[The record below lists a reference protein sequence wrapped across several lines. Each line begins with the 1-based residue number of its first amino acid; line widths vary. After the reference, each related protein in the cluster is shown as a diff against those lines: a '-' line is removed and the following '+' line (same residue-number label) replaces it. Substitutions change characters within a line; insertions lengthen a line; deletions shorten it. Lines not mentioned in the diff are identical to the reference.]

1 MCLPLCWRAAVCVQQ
16 DICCVRGAPGG
27 RVLPAEECRQ
37 SGRKGHTH
45 HSQTGP
51 HVPPPPLGAQ
61 RWGPLHRRERQ
72 TCARHTQVTAAS
84 LLKHSITHVMS
95 LNKRHAQ
102 KRVPRGHSHLHNIP
116 HTLCTNYMHW
126 LFCLFVCLCIS
137 HHILFSLTLSLPM
150 LGLTTVCP
158 VQCFQRR
165 SRRQCHRWWQQKVI
179 IIPLQY
185 SVHGDGVLAFFPS
198 RSDVLT
204 LYNVTSDPWHPLSFI
219 TTEKLHRCQ
228 SANVFL
234 SLYSQLWWRKWQRGS
249 V

>member
-1 MCLPLCWRAAVCVQQ
+1 MCVQQ

-126 LFCLFVCLCIS
+126 LFFCLFVCVL
-137 HHILFSLTLSLPM
+137 
-150 LGLTTVCP
+150 
-158 VQCFQRR
+158 
-165 SRRQCHRWWQQKVI
+165 VI
-179 IIPLQY
+179 IFFLASHSHFPCLVLLLCVPCNV
-185 SVHGDGVLAFFPS
+185 SRDGA
-198 RSDVLT
+198 
-204 LYNVTSDPWHPLSFI
+204 
-219 TTEKLHRCQ
+219 
-228 SANVFL
+228 A
-234 SLYSQLWWRKWQRGS
+234 GS
-249 V
+249 VTDDGNRK